1 MRYEFNQGGTESMW
15 NNPTSGVET
24 WENEY
29 DVTIFTES
37 GKSYKYDIEADT
49 EGDANDVAREFFAD
63 NYPNEVIN
71 GIQIKR
77 K

>member
-1 MRYEFNQGGTESMW
+1 MM
-15 NNPTSGVET
+15 

-29 DVTIFTES
+29 DVTIFTEG

-49 EGDANDVAREFFAD
+49 VRDANDVAREFFAD
-63 NYPNEVIN
+63 DYPDEVIN

>member
-1 MRYEFNQGGTESMW
+1 MNYICEYK
-15 NNPTSGVET
+15 
-24 WENEY
+24 Y

-37 GKSYKYDIEADT
+37 SRIYKYDIEADNIG
-49 EGDANDVAREFFAD
+49 EADRVAREFFTD
-63 NYPNEVIN
+63 DYPDEIMN

>member
-15 NNPTSGVET
+15 NNPVNGIET

-29 DVTIFTES
+29 DVTIFTEG

-49 EGDANDVAREFFAD
+49 VGDANDVAREFFAD
-63 NYPNEVIN
+63 DHPDEVIN

>member
-1 MRYEFNQGGTESMW
+1 M
-15 NNPTSGVET
+15 T

-29 DVTIFTES
+29 DVIIFTEG

-49 EGDANDVAREFFAD
+49 VKDANDVVREFFPD
-63 NYPNEVIN
+63 YYPNEVIN

>member
-1 MRYEFNQGGTESMW
+1 MI
-15 NNPTSGVET
+15 

-29 DVTIFTES
+29 DVTIFTKS
-37 GKSYKYDIEADT
+37 GKSYKYDIEADNI
-49 EGDANDVAREFFAD
+49 GDADKVAREFFTD
-63 NYPNEVIN
+63 DYPDEIMN

>member
-1 MRYEFNQGGTESMW
+1 M
-15 NNPTSGVET
+15 T
-24 WENEY
+24 WVNAY

-37 GKSYKYDIEADT
+37 GKFYKYDIEADT
-49 EGDANDVAREFFAD
+49 ARDANDVAREFFAD
-63 NYPNEVIN
+63 DYPNEIIN

>member
-1 MRYEFNQGGTESMW
+1 M
-15 NNPTSGVET
+15 T

-29 DVTIFTES
+29 DVIIFTEG

-49 EGDANDVAREFFAD
+49 VKDANDVVREFFPD
-63 NYPNEVIN
+63 DYPNEVIN